1 MDADQQL
8 EVANASM
15 SATLSLNMVV
25 QFLQIMWYTRELM
38 GEKEAD
44 KLAKKLNPVI
54 ESVMGTL
61 DKQMEDYVRK
71 WGES

>member
-1 MDADQQL
+1 MTPDQEL

-38 GEKEAD
+38 GEEEAD

-54 ESVMGTL
+54 ESVMETL
-61 DKQMEDYVRK
+61 DKQMENYIRK
-71 WGES
+71 YGES